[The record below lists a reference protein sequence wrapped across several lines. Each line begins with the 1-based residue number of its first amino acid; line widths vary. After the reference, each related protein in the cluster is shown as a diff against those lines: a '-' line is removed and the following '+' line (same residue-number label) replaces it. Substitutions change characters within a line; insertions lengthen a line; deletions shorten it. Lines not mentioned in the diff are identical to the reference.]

1 MAKRK
6 NRRHETTRFPVPN
19 GRPSDPKSPK
29 VTPKPLRF
37 PLREEGGIAKWKCMS
52 LTVVYQRFRERTF
65 ALLGGGGERTDTRT
79 RGHADRDLCR
89 AGPAGG
95 GPGNEARGRWAE
107 AKRKVS
113 RSRAANPPLHSN
125 THPPRVL

>member
-1 MAKRK
+1 MAKSK

-37 PLREEGGIAKWKCMS
+37 PLREEGGIAKWKCIS

-65 ALLGGGGERTDTRT
+65 ALLGGADTRT
-79 RGHADRDLCR
+79 DRQRSLPGWPGRRR
-89 AGPAGG
+89 AGEGGTGALGG
-95 GPGNEARGRWAE
+95 GE
-107 AKRKVS
+107 AKS
-113 RSRAANPPLHSN
+113 QPF
-125 THPPRVL
+125 TGG

>member
-1 MAKRK
+1 MIFLVLGQLLEPRGSRGVANPHRVFCTFKKWNGAYISYAKSQMAKSK

-52 LTVVYQRFRERTF
+52 LTVVY
-65 ALLGGGGERTDTRT
+65 
-79 RGHADRDLCR
+79 
-89 AGPAGG
+89 
-95 GPGNEARGRWAE
+95 
-107 AKRKVS
+107 
-113 RSRAANPPLHSN
+113 
-125 THPPRVL
+125 

>member
-6 NRRHETTRFPVPN
+6 NRRHETTRFPVLN
-19 GRPSDPKSPK
+19 GRPIDQKSPK

-37 PLREEGGIAKWKCMS
+37 PLREEGGIAKRKCMS

-65 ALLGGGGERTDTRT
+65 ALLGGGEHAD
-79 RGHADRDLCR
+79 GHADRDLCR

-95 GPGNEARGRWAE
+95 GPGKEARGRWAE

-113 RSRAANPPLHSN
+113 RSREATPPPSLQYK
-125 THPPRVL
+125 

>member
-1 MAKRK
+1 MAKSK

-65 ALLGGGGERTDTRT
+65 ALFTEESSASLGFHLPLSDLIIRLVWLRSQIELA
-79 RGHADRDLCR
+79 RGQPPPR
-89 AGPAGG
+89 AAGG
-95 GPGNEARGRWAE
+95 IERD
-107 AKRKVS
+107 
-113 RSRAANPPLHSN
+113 
-125 THPPRVL
+125 